1 MIKII
6 HRLLPSEA
14 APSSKGVQNYKMKES
29 WNCFQTRGNSCL
41 HGFPPQNTSLP
52 LPCPQSVPREFTI
65 RPFPA
70 WDGGNSEGILSRPLQ
85 LGEIP
90 PLSSGKET
98 FLAGRKTK
106 GCRTR
111 LFGSCFKS
119 KFPTL
124 LSYCWSLKP
133 VNRDYGTTG
142 RIKEK
147 TTT

>member
-1 MIKII
+1 MTKII
-6 HRLLPSEA
+6 HQLLPSEA
-14 APSSKGVQNYKMKES
+14 ATSSKGVQNSKMKES
-29 WNCFQTRGNSCL
+29 WNCFQARGNSCL
-41 HGFPPQNTSLP
+41 HGFPPPKNASLP

-70 WDGGNSEGILSRPLQ
+70 WDRGNSEPTSPAWGNPS
-85 LGEIP
+85 
-90 PLSSGKET
+90 LSSGKET

-106 GCRTR
+106 GWRTR

-142 RIKEK
+142 RFKEK